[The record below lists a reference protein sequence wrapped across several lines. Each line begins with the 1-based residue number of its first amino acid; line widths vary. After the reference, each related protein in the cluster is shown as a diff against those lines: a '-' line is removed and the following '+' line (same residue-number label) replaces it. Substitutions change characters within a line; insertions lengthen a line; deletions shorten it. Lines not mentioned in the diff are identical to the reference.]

1 MDDFYKECNDKLKSS
16 NDPAGTIDELLG
28 ISLHDLPML
37 QLCQFAE
44 QAVTLI
50 STVIQSSACPTQDQ
64 ISRFQAI
71 RHQLDVTLSYME
83 QILEAQKAFPCSPQ
97 VDSCW
102 W

>member
-1 MDDFYKECNDKLKSS
+1 MDDFYKECQEKVKHST
-16 NDPAGTIDELLG
+16 DPAATIDELLG
-28 ISLHDLPML
+28 LSVHDLPML
-37 QLCQFAE
+37 QLCQFTE

-50 STVIQSSACPTQDQ
+50 STVIQSSACPVQDR
-64 ISRFQAI
+64 IARFQAI

-97 VDSCW
+97 VDGCW

>member
-28 ISLHDLPML
+28 ISLHDLPMM

-50 STVIQSSACPTQDQ
+50 STVVQSSACPMQDR
-64 ISRFQAI
+64 IARFQAI
-71 RHQLDVTLSYME
+71 RHQLDMTLSFME
-83 QILEAQKAFPCSPQ
+83 QILEAQKTFPCSPQ
-97 VDSCW
+97 SDGCW